1 MTVIVAALTAGAV
14 AGAQGTAATAVGE
27 LYSGLK
33 ALIASRFRGKPAAE
47 AALRKFETD
56 RETWKPVLEAE
67 LVRSRVDVDEQVV
80 AAARRLM
87 EVHDPSGAQA
97 GKYRIDLRGAQGV
110 LAGDHNVQHVTFTTP
125 APQQRDT
132 PPQ

>member
-1 MTVIVAALTAGAV
+1 MDPVTVIVAALTAGAV

-56 RETWKPVLEAE
+56 RETWACQDLCVS
-67 LVRSRVDVDEQVV
+67 RSRNCQD
-80 AAARRLM
+80 R
-87 EVHDPSGAQA
+87 
-97 GKYRIDLRGAQGV
+97 
-110 LAGDHNVQHVTFTTP
+110 
-125 APQQRDT
+125 
-132 PPQ
+132 